1 MNGSTAKAIAGV
13 LLTTGAMT
21 SGVGVAAGMADAQ
34 PAFGTFVAPH
44 PAGGPWT
51 WCPGD
56 SLTSGLNPATGRGA
70 PGVSVNWD
78 MRQCHTWYYVNWGYG
93 NVTPSVWDGP
103 NPPEEGTAI
112 RQCPPIS
119 FMCP

>member
-1 MNGSTAKAIAGV
+1 MDRCTAKAIAGV
-13 LLTTGAMT
+13 LLTIGAMT
-21 SGVGVAAGMADAQ
+21 AGVGLASGLAEAQ
-34 PAFGTFVAPH
+34 PAFGPFVAPF

-51 WCPGD
+51 
-56 SLTSGLNPATGRGA
+56 
-70 PGVSVNWD
+70 
-78 MRQCHTWYYVNWGYG
+78 WGYG

-103 NPPEEGTAI
+103 NPPEEGTAT

>member
-1 MNGSTAKAIAGV
+1 VDGSTAKAIAAA
-13 LLTTGAMT
+13 LLTIGAMT
-21 SGVGVAAGMADAQ
+21 AGVGLASGLAEAQ
-34 PAFGTFVAPH
+34 PAFGTFVAPF

-51 WCPGD
+51 WCPGQD
-56 SLTSGLNPATGRGA
+56 MTGLHTDTGRGG
-70 PGVSVNWD
+70 PGPLVQWD
-78 MRQCHTWYYVNWGYG
+78 MSQRHTWYYVNWGYG

>member
-1 MNGSTAKAIAGV
+1 V
-13 LLTTGAMT
+13 
-21 SGVGVAAGMADAQ
+21 
-34 PAFGTFVAPH
+34 FGPFVAPF

-51 WCPGD
+51 WCPGQD
-56 SLTSGLNPATGRGA
+56 MMGLHTNTGRGG
-70 PGVSVNWD
+70 PGPFVNWD
-78 MRQCHTWYYVNWGYG
+78 MSQCHTWYYVNWGYG
-93 NVTPSVWDGP
+93 NISPSVWDGP